1 MRWGFLALF
10 VVLAVN
16 GKVVL
21 WLALFALS
29 LASALFFGRLYCG
42 YICPMNTLMLPTD
55 WLAKKWKLQTD
66 RTPAWLRRGWL
77 PWVTL
82 ALSLA
87 LMLLS
92 RRLLGINIPV
102 LPIWLGIAVLVT
114 LRCRPEVFHNDICPF
129 GALQRTFG
137 RFARRSFRV
146 DHDACT
152 GCRRCEKVC
161 PSEAIAVAQCE
172 RKAAITTALCHQC
185 ANCQQVCPAEAVH
198 YTK

>member
-1 MRWGFLALF
+1 MRWAFLALF
-10 VVLAVN
+10 VVLVIN
-16 GKVVL
+16 GRVVL
-21 WLALFALS
+21 WLALFGAS
-29 LASALFFGRLYCG
+29 LAAALFIGRLYCG
-42 YICPMNTLMLPTD
+42 FACPMNTLMLPAD
-55 WLAKKWKLQTD
+55 WLAKKLRTQTG

-77 PWVTL
+77 PWAALV
-82 ALSLA
+82 LSLA

-114 LRCRPEVFHNDICPF
+114 LRYRPSVFHNLVCPF

-146 DHDACT
+146 DRDACT

-161 PSEAIAVAQCE
+161 PSEAVAVAHGE
-172 RKAAITTALCHQC
+172 RKAVITTSLCHQC
-185 ANCQQVCPAEAVH
+185 ANCQQVCPANAVH
-198 YTK
+198 YTD